1 MGRTKRKRNRRT
13 CAESRNKNVSTSD
26 TNIRL
31 LKWMKTHGAWEP
43 TCLLELTEFSPF
55 GLRGLMAKHNININD
70 TIVRIPIEL
79 LVTRELALSH
89 ISSFKVLKGGLKQF
103 DYLTTLELLVIFLL
117 IIKKEARRNKKFAM
131 FWKPYLD
138 TFPSSFDVPFFC
150 ADDEVKQIITFVLN
164 ITSNLV

>member
-1 MGRTKRKRNRRT
+1 MTIFHFKMGRTKRKRKRRT

-31 LKWMKTHGAWEP
+31 LKWMKTHSSWEP
-43 TCLLELTEFSPF
+43 TCLLELTEFSPL

-79 LVTRELALSH
+79 LVTRELASSH
-89 ISSFKVLKGGLKQF
+89 ISSSKVLKGGLKQF

-117 IIKKEARRNKKFAM
+117 ITKKEARRNKEFAM

-138 TFPSSFDVPFFC
+138 TFPSSYDVPFFC
-150 ADDEVKQIITFVLN
+150 ADDEVNKI
-164 ITSNLV
+164 